1 MGLFDSARDA
11 IVSALRADNPHIS
24 QADMDTI
31 LGQID
36 QKIAN
41 EPPPRVAIIG
51 ESGVGKSST
60 LNSLFNAGVDIS
72 HTQACTQE
80 ANEIRVPLGSM
91 LARQMKIDTVEASLG
106 DLIVYDMPGL
116 GEGFSARDQHLA
128 TYDDVLRRV
137 DAAVWILDA
146 PVRSIE
152 FAQTEM
158 ARLDKALTTHMT
170 FALNKVDAVY
180 PGETAWYNPA
190 NLPSPEQE
198 GNIKLR
204 MADVE
209 RKVREALP
217 HWRGQVI
224 GYSAKRRFNLPQLF
238 AAMLDGVARERRWV
252 LVQRKS
258 LADYFE
264 FVDPRLLPDDIRL
277 PTRPATGSRPP
288 KDPVEVAREALSS
301 LSPQQFQAI
310 SADKRKLD
318 EWLAAVMNGSAS
330 SRGEA

>member
-1 MGLFDSARDA
+1 MGLFDSAREV
-11 IVSALRADNPHIS
+11 IVNALRADNPHIS
-24 QADMDTI
+24 QADMDII
-31 LGQID
+31 LTQID
-36 QKIAN
+36 QKIAE

-51 ESGVGKSST
+51 EAGVGKSST

-72 HTQACTQE
+72 HTEACTKE
-80 ANEIRVPLGSM
+80 AMEIRVPLGSM
-91 LARQMKIDTVEASLG
+91 LARKIKVDTVEASLG

-116 GEGFSARDQHLA
+116 GEGLSARNQHLT

-152 FAQTEM
+152 FAQAEM
-158 ARLDKALTTHMT
+158 ARLDKSLTAYMT
-170 FALNKVDAVY
+170 FALNKVDTVF
-180 PGETAWYNPA
+180 PGETAWYTPA

-198 GNIKLR
+198 KNIKLR
-204 MADVE
+204 IADVE
-209 RKVREALP
+209 SKVREALP

-252 LVQRKS
+252 LIQRKS

-264 FVDPRLLPDDIRL
+264 FVDPQLLPDDIEL
-277 PTRPATGSRPP
+277 PARPATGAQSP
-288 KDPVEVAREALSS
+288 KDPLDVAREALSS
-301 LSPQQFQAI
+301 MSPQQFQAI
-310 SADKRKLD
+310 SSDKRKLD

-330 SRGEA
+330 SKGEA

>member
-1 MGLFDSARDA
+1 MGLFDSAREA
-11 IVSALRADNPHIS
+11 IVNALRADNPHIS
-24 QADMDTI
+24 QADMDAI

-51 ESGVGKSST
+51 ETGVGKSST
-60 LNSLFNAGVDIS
+60 LNSLFNAGAEIS
-72 HTQACTQE
+72 NTEACTRE
-80 ANEIRVPLGSM
+80 AMEIRVPLGSM
-91 LARQMKIDTVEASLG
+91 LAKTMKIDTVEASLG

-116 GEGFSARDQHLA
+116 GEGLSARDQHLM
-128 TYDDVLRRV
+128 TYADVLSRV

-170 FALNKVDAVY
+170 FALNKIDMVA
-180 PGETAWYNPA
+180 PGETAWYTPA

-198 GNIKLR
+198 MNIKLR

-209 RKVREALP
+209 KKVREALP
-217 HWRGQVI
+217 HWRGKVI

-264 FVDPRLLPDDIRL
+264 FVDPQLLPDDIEL
-277 PTRPATGSRPP
+277 PARPSSQPQALR
-288 KDPVEVAREALSS
+288 DPIEVARDALSA

-310 SADKRKLD
+310 SSDKRKLD
-318 EWLAAVMNGSAS
+318 EWLATIMNGSGS
-330 SRGEA
+330 PKKGG